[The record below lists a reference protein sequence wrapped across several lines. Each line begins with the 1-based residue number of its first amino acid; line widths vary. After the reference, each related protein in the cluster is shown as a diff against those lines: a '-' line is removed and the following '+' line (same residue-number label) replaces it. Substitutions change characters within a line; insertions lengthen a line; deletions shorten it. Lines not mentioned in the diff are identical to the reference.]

1 MSLTVEMVAS
11 VLPATLKG
19 AATQDLVDKINN
31 AAADPIFAE
40 QVRQNF
46 ISYTHV
52 LKEGKFKTEDYLS
65 AVKYVSYKLMK
76 LTNEESYAR
85 TFPDRY
91 QALIAKGLSKKD
103 ISSYVS
109 AYNGNKLVN
118 LILEQ
123 TMVPVW
129 VLNYDLHQRALN
141 TQADLMENAQSELVR
156 QQAANSLLTHLAK
169 PKEMTAHLVV
179 DTKET
184 SGMNE
189 LRATLERM
197 AAQQKELLEAGL
209 TTAQIAGQ
217 RIIEGEAEDVT
228 PS

>member
-91 QALIAKGLSKKD
+91 QALMAKGLSKKD